1 MRYNEIRD
9 LTSVALA
16 EVCPDVRRE
25 PRMIEL
31 DGEQLALR
39 TANKNSEARL
49 DISAAGFW
57 APAQRAF
64 FDVRVF
70 DLSTQKYRGLEVG
83 KCFRRNEMEKKRNY
97 NERVTAVE
105 NVTFMPLVFSITGG
119 MGRECTTFYTRL
131 CQMLAEK
138 RTVSTQQLAD
148 YIRTKLSFSFLLC
161 LRGVRSLKIEHN
173 FNEMK

>member
-83 KCFRRNEMEKKRNY
+83 KCFRRNEMEKKRHY

-105 NVTFMPLVFSITGG
+105 KYIHAFGLFDNWWHG
-119 MGRECTTFYTRL
+119 
-131 CQMLAEK
+131 K
-138 RTVSTQQLAD
+138 RV
-148 YIRTKLSFSFLLC
+148 
-161 LRGVRSLKIEHN
+161 
-173 FNEMK
+173 